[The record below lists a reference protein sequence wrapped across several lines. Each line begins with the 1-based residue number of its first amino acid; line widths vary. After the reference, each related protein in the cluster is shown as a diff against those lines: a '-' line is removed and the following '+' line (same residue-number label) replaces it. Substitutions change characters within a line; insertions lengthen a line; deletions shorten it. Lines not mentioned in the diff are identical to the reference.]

1 MRYVQSL
8 PPIVEPVADSDAPR
22 AVAHTAP
29 VGPVSERSL
38 PPLVFRPH
46 TQQQATPA
54 LQRQVVPHA
63 ADNDRRKFCRR
74 VRSDPVLLELR
85 SGQDRR
91 RRNQRRDDLTTAI
104 DDSA

>member
-8 PPIVEPVADSDAPR
+8 PPIVEPAPDSGATR
-22 AVAHTAP
+22 GIAHTAP
-29 VGPVSERSL
+29 VRPVSERSL
-38 PPLVFRPH
+38 PPLVFRQH

-54 LQRQVVPHA
+54 LNRQVVPHS

-74 VRSDPVLLELR
+74 IRNDPVLLELR

-91 RRNQRRDDLTTAI
+91 RRNQRRGDLTTAI
-104 DDSA
+104 DDEA